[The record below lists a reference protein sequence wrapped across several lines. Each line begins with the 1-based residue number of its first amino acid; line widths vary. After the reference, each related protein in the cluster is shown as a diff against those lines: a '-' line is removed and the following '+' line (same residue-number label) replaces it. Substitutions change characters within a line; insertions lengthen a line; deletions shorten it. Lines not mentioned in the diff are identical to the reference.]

1 MKKVGFIGAGNM
13 AGALIK
19 GLIKAKLYTPQ
30 EILVSDAL
38 PAQLRKVKRLYQVE
52 GTQENQTVVR
62 VARTIVLAVKPQI
75 IDQVLSDIRP
85 TVTKS
90 KLFISIAAGVP
101 LKRLEKG
108 LGDDARVI
116 RVMPN
121 TPALL
126 GKSMTVVVRGKK
138 AKAVDEK
145 LALTFFR
152 GVGDAL
158 AVQDEK
164 LLDPVTGLSGSGPAY
179 VYLFA
184 EALIAGGV
192 KKGLSPAVAERL
204 TFQTLEGAVAM
215 LKETKQSPKEL
226 REMVTSP
233 GGTTL
238 AGLTR
243 LEQGQFF
250 QTVRAA
256 VEAAT
261 RRSRELGK
269 G

>member
-38 PAQLRKVKRLYQVE
+38 PAQLRKVKRQYQVE
-52 GTQENQTVVR
+52 GTKENQTVIR
-62 VARTIVLAVKPQI
+62 EARTIVLAVKPQI
-75 IDQVLSDIRP
+75 IDQVLADMQSE
-85 TVTKS
+85 VTTS
-90 KLFISIAAGVP
+90 KLFISIAAGVT

-108 LGDDARVI
+108 LGGEARVI

-138 AKAVDEK
+138 AKAADEK
-145 LALTFFR
+145 LALTLFR

-164 LLDPVTGLSGSGPAY
+164 LLDPVTGLSGSGPA
-179 VYLFA
+179 
-184 EALIAGGV
+184 
-192 KKGLSPAVAERL
+192 
-204 TFQTLEGAVAM
+204 
-215 LKETKQSPKEL
+215 
-226 REMVTSP
+226 
-233 GGTTL
+233 
-238 AGLTR
+238 
-243 LEQGQFF
+243 
-250 QTVRAA
+250 
-256 VEAAT
+256 
-261 RRSRELGK
+261 
-269 G
+269 